1 MQRMKVFVT
10 GISATCK
17 VNIHTKFHVSIYPC
31 TVYSDYENCWDF
43 FALFS
48 AVAIHLCSISWLN
61 DRSYRGRSK
70 WSYLWVYS
78 ISISRKETIGL
89 RFIIRLLN
97 IEFEKYDKNPLL
109 IQSDT
114 GVMNAFDSSEK
125 TNKDCVQ
132 EQRFFYLLG

>member
-1 MQRMKVFVT
+1 MKVLVP
-10 GISATCK
+10 GIYATCK
-17 VNIHTKFHVSIYPC
+17 VNIHTKFYVPIYTH
-31 TVYSDYENCWDF
+31 TVYSANGNCWVGF
-43 FALFS
+43 CFS
-48 AVAIHLCSISWLN
+48 LLTAVAVHLCSISWLN
-61 DRSYRGRSK
+61 NGLYIGRSK